1 MVVAVL
7 STTSL
12 LGFLSDLDL
21 LDGIVLRRARS
32 LFFCGFC
39 FVLFC
44 FVSLEEGLCPFLKF
58 NF

>member
-7 STTSL
+7 NTTSL

-21 LDGIVLRRARS
+21 MDGIVLRRARS
-32 LFFCGFC
+32 LFFLCVFS
-39 FVLFC
+39 VLFC

-58 NF
+58 QF